1 LRGTPGCANVD
12 RMNPDSAKLARHL
25 EEIAHLDSATAL
37 EYANAI
43 GDTPEIDAE
52 GKTVIRDF
60 RTGKVIDR
68 VSIPGFLIDFPGRVP
83 RG

>member
-1 LRGTPGCANVD
+1 MARVKNPPMNVD
-12 RMNPDSAKLARHL
+12 IAQLASQLQNLAKVD
-25 EEIAHLDSATAL
+25 EATAL
-37 EYANAI
+37 RYANAI

-60 RTGKVIDR
+60 FTGKVIDR
-68 VSIPGFLIDFPGRVP
+68 VSIPAFLIDYRGRAP